1 MSFRYTVMGLVT
13 LVFIG
18 GLMTVGCG
26 GKDSP
31 TGPTTT
37 PPPTPAPTVSRI
49 EVSPTSASLE
59 VGKTQRFTATA
70 KASNGSTVSGVTIV
84 WSSSNTAVATITNT
98 GVATAVAAGTATI
111 RATGNGISS
120 APVTITVTNPPVATV
135 TVSPFAPQQMNVGDM
150 VTFRAT
156 AQAAGGIAR
165 SDATISWSSSD
176 TGVVTITNAGVA
188 TAAAVGT
195 ATIRASA
202 EGINSSP
209 VMITVSEAP
218 PMIATVK
225 VTPDMESIAEGET
238 LQFEAVA
245 MTSDGSQISGVEF
258 TWSSSDEVVA
268 TVDMT
273 GLATGVSVG
282 EVMIMATSDDV
293 SGSAT
298 LTVTEPLV
306 VATVTVSPDS
316 ASIEVGNTE
325 QFEAMA
331 MSSDGM
337 EIPDVEF
344 MWTSS
349 DEMVATVDA
358 SGEATAVGAGMAM
371 ITATADS
378 IYGSAM
384 LTVTSPPASRSGMF
398 RGVPGYKT
406 SGTVTLEEAPSGG
419 LVLRFDSDFKVVQS
433 NFYVILYTTTQISF
447 RPPPPDGT
455 FDDLGQVKA
464 KTGAQSFN
472 VPMNVALDTYD
483 YVIIFCRSFNVV
495 VGVAELSE

>member
-1 MSFRYTVMGLVT
+1 MTFRKHVVSYIALLVA
-13 LVFIG
+13 G
-18 GLMTVGCG
+18 GLLSAGCG

-37 PPPTPAPTVSRI
+37 PPNPPAPTVSRI
-49 EVSPTSASLE
+49 EVSPTSALLE

-70 KASNGSTVSGVTIV
+70 KASNGSTVSGVTIA
-84 WSSSNTAVATITNT
+84 WSSSNTAVTSITNT

-120 APVTITVTNPPVATV
+120 TPVTITVTPSPVASV
-135 TVSPFAPQQMNVGDM
+135 TVSPSAPQQMNVGDM

-165 SDATISWSSSD
+165 GDATISWSSSD

-225 VTPDMESIAEGET
+225 VTPDMESITEGET

-245 MTSDGSQISGVEF
+245 MTSDGTQISRVEF
-258 TWSSSDEVVA
+258 TWSSSDEMVA

-273 GLATGVSVG
+273 GLATGVVTG
-282 EVMIMATSDDV
+282 ETMITATVDSV

-298 LTVTEPLV
+298 LTVSEPLV

-316 ASIEVGNTE
+316 ASIEVGAMQ

-331 MSSDGM
+331 MTSDGM

-378 IYGSAM
+378 VSGSAM
-384 LTVTSPPASRSGMF
+384 LTVMEPASRSGTF
-398 RGVPGYKT
+398 SGARGYRA
-406 SGTVTLEEAPSGG
+406 SGTVFLEEDPSGE
-419 LVLRFDSDFKVVQS
+419 LVLRFGSDFMVQQS
-433 NFYVILYTTTQISF
+433 NFYVILYTITQISF

-464 KTGAQSFN
+464 KTGAQSYN

>member
-18 GLMTVGCG
+18 GLMTAGCG

-70 KASNGSTVSGVTIV
+70 KASNGSTVSGVTIA

-98 GVATAVAAGTATI
+98 GVVTAVAAGTATI

-120 APVTITVTNPPVATV
+120 APVTITVTNPRVATV
-135 TVSPFAPQQMNVGDM
+135 TVSPSAPQQMNVGDM

-165 SDATISWSSSD
+165 DDVSIAWSSSD
-176 TGVVTITNAGVA
+176 TGVVTIASAGVA
-188 TAAAVGT
+188 TAVTVGT

-245 MTSDGSQISGVEF
+245 MTSDGTQISGVEF

-273 GLATGVSVG
+273 GLATGVVSG
-282 EVMIMATSDDV
+282 EVMITATADDV

-316 ASIEVGNTE
+316 ASIEVGNTQ

-331 MSSDGM
+331 MTSDGM

-344 MWTSS
+344 TWSSS

-358 SGEATAVGAGMAM
+358 FGEATAVGAGMAM

-378 IYGSAM
+378 VSGSAM
-384 LTVTSPPASRSGMF
+384 LAVMESASRSGTF
-398 RGVPGYKT
+398 SGAGGYRT
-406 SGTVTLEEAPSGG
+406 SGTVFLEEDPSGG
-419 LVLRFDSDFKVVQS
+419 LVLRFDSDFKVQMS
-433 NFYVILYTTTQISF
+433 GFYVILYTTTQISLR
-447 RPPPPDGT
+447 RPPPEGT
-455 FDDLGQVKA
+455 FVNLGQVTA
-464 KTGAQSFN
+464 TTGAQSYT
-472 VPMNVALDTYD
+472 VPMNVALDDYD
-483 YVIIFCRSFNVV
+483 YVIIYCRPFDVV